1 MKYVIDIPDDGQCR
15 YRYNKDTKELKFPSL
30 RLDPNMGLDITI
42 TISGVTPYTEPD
54 REAIENE
61 VWEFVRALFSSPEE
75 GGMTWQELVHCMG
88 NCAID
93 GILTKFSYQEAKAKY
108 DAWKK
113 EKEEV
118 HVGDEVTAK
127 TDTDK
132 DMPKGIVTYNNP
144 EQSQFLV
151 IKSDGT
157 FSWWH
162 KGGLRKTG
170 RHFSEVEKLL
180 EKMKGE

>member
-1 MKYVIDIPDDGQCR
+1 MAKYIVDLPDTYASKSALLGDI
-15 YRYNKDTKELKFPSL
+15 L
-30 RLDPNMGLDITI
+30 
-42 TISGVTPYTEPD
+42 
-54 REAIENE
+54 AIPII
-61 VWEFVRALFSSPEE
+61 LE
-75 GGMTWQELVHCMG
+75 GGKCYKIPTGIKLEPCAPSNEDEIREKAHEEAWDFMYELFFEEYSELDDCFGTESRTEIMSSMTY
-88 NCAID
+88 
-93 GILTKFSYQEAKAKY
+93 SEAKARYEEWRKQ
-108 DAWKK
+108 K
-113 EKEEV
+113 EKIR
-118 HVGDEVTAK
+118 VGDEVTAK

-170 RHFSEVEKLL
+170 RHFDEVEKL
-180 EKMKGE
+180 MKRMREE

>member
-1 MKYVIDIPDDGQCR
+1 MKFIIDLPDEIAEASVR
-15 YRYNKDTKELKFPSL
+15 YWKETTDMTLA
-30 RLDPNMGLDITI
+30 
-42 TISGVTPYTEPD
+42 PYIEPGHK
-54 REAIENE
+54 AIEDE
-61 VWEFVRALFSSPEE
+61 VWELAERIADMSYDDFIDCFEGETEE
-75 GGMTWQELVHCMG
+75 YVYGLPYREV
-88 NCAID
+88 
-93 GILTKFSYQEAKAKY
+93 KAKY
-108 DAWKK
+108 EIWKRD
-113 EKEEV
+113 KEEI

-170 RHFSEVEKLL
+170 RHFDEVEKLL
-180 EKMKGE
+180 ERMREQE